1 MCQTQCSTTAIWNF
15 SVGVALLCKPCD
27 IFIFTEI
34 ILHQTMNVGPYLRSG
49 VSLRKTMVLQGWILG
64 GGKEELFVL
73 GMNMLLG
80 RGLFPSVN

>member
-1 MCQTQCSTTAIWNF
+1 
-15 SVGVALLCKPCD
+15 
-27 IFIFTEI
+27 
-34 ILHQTMNVGPYLRSG
+34 MNVGPYLRSG